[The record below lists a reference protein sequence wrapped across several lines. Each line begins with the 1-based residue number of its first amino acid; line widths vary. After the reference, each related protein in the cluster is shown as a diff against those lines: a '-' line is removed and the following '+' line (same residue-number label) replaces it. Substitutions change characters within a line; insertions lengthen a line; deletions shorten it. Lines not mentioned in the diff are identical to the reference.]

1 MAKTRSAQEPRSA
14 SQPDKRKAN
23 TLASRGQQPLRKSV
37 RGDLQSK
44 WVIVLKAGL
53 FLVLGCLS
61 GGLLLSTIVTLRN
74 MALLALTIW
83 SFCRCYYFVFY
94 VIEHYVDS
102 SYRYR
107 GLIDLVKHYW
117 KRST

>member
-1 MAKTRSAQEPRSA
+1 M
-14 SQPDKRKAN
+14 
-23 TLASRGQQPLRKSV
+23 RGDIQSKSV
-37 RGDLQSK
+37 
-44 WVIVLKAGL
+44 IVFKAGL

-61 GGLLLSTIVTLRN
+61 GGLLLSSIVTLRN
-74 MALLALTIW
+74 LILLALTIW

-117 KRST
+117 TRSK

>member
-1 MAKTRSAQEPRSA
+1 MARTGTTKQASPRHGRAPANDQSVNSTRRATSSPH
-14 SQPDKRKAN
+14 
-23 TLASRGQQPLRKSV
+23 V

-44 WVIVLKAGL
+44 RVIILKAGL

-61 GGLLLSTIVTLRN
+61 GGLLLGSIVTLQN
-74 MALLALTIW
+74 VVLLGLTIW

-102 SYRYR
+102 AYRYR
-107 GLIDLVKHYW
+107 GLIDLMKHYW
-117 KRST
+117 KRRQ